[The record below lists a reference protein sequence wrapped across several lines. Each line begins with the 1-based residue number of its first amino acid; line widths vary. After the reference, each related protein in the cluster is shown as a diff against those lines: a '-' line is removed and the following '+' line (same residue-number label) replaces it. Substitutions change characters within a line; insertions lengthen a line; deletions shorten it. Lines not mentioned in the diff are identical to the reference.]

1 MSIRLFDR
9 TQSTPKPVVVVASAP
24 QTEKRKVGRPKGAMP
39 KRWEVACYRTKLSDL
54 TSEKLYERRFAYFS
68 TAAKVLASLC
78 MKYQGDKNTVV
89 EFVFEDV
96 LPKGGK
102 S

>member
-1 MSIRLFDR
+1 MSSNRLFNR
-9 TQSTPKPVVVVASAP
+9 TLAVPAPVKVVPASQP
-24 QTEKRKVGRPKGAMP
+24 EKRKVGRPKGAMP
-39 KRWEVACYRTKLSDL
+39 KRWNVACYRTTLSDL

-78 MKYQGDKNTVV
+78 MKYQGNRETVV

-96 LPKGGK
+96 LPKGGAK
-102 S
+102 